1 MLLNYSY
8 TIKEVEVMDEN
19 VVEAVEAQEVSEE
32 QKPSGIL
39 ADYSV
44 KHAEKQA
51 KKEKRQG
58 VMQFIKYAL
67 CAASAGIIQLVVF
80 TILHNVIPDDG
91 KYINFFKKTE
101 VNVFVATTVALCAS
115 ILWNFTLNRKFTFKD
130 ASNVPK
136 AMALAFLFYVPFY
149 PFQTWYV
156 CTIEPLLSAKINASL
171 AGIIAEG
178 SVMVINFAL
187 EFLWQKFVVF
197 RKPKAKKAEEK
208 VEDTATDNQIEQ
220 LEKDLQV
227 AQLENKIEEEKGNKT
242 VVCKYCGAKNKAKDE
257 VCHKC
262 GAKLAE

>member
-1 MLLNYSY
+1 
-8 TIKEVEVMDEN
+8 MDEN
-19 VVEAVEAQEVSEE
+19 VVQTVELQEASEE

-44 KHAEKQA
+44 KYAEKQA

-80 TILHNVIPDDG
+80 TILHSVIPDDG
-91 KYINFFKKTE
+91 KKINFIQPTE
-101 VNVFVATTVALCAS
+101 LNTFVATTVALCAS

-136 AMALAFLFYVPFY
+136 AMILAFLFYVPFY

-156 CTIEPLLSAKINASL
+156 CTIEPLLSAKINSTL

-178 SVMVINFAL
+178 SVMVINFVL
-187 EFLWQKFVVF
+187 EFMWQKFVVF
-197 RKPKAKKAEEK
+197 RKPKAKKAEETVK
-208 VEDTATDNQIEQ
+208 NDDVRLADEQSDTNEQ
-220 LEKDLQV
+220 
-227 AQLENKIEEEKGNKT
+227 
-242 VVCKYCGAKNKAKDE
+242 
-257 VCHKC
+257 
-262 GAKLAE
+262 